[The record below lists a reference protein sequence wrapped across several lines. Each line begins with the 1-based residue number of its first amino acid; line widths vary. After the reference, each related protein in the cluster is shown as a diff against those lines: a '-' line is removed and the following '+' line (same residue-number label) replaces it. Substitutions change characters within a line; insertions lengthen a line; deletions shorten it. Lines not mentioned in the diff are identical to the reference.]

1 VSVLGYELPEFA
13 FRRPPELDGAI
24 SGHYPVVVVGAGL
37 AGLTLAAELARRGI
51 EVIVLEQGGSLGVS
65 GIASRGIAY
74 AKRTLEIFDRLDIAD
89 RVRAKGQTWNRG
101 SIYDGPDEIYD
112 FEIAPEAGQKWPAF
126 INLQQFYV
134 EEYLVARIGE
144 LDGVDL
150 RWRSQVVGAQ
160 AGEDGIHLTVRT
172 PAGDYALDARWV
184 AACDGARSSVR
195 RHLGIT
201 APLAQLQD
209 TWAIVDVR
217 ADLPGLQRQIWLNS
231 PLIDGGAV
239 VLHPMA
245 DGVVR
250 ADWQIGHLDD
260 PEAEVT
266 PERVRERLAGFLGA
280 DRDFET
286 VSISRWSYRVRVMDQ
301 LRHGRALFL
310 GDAAHEIPPFG
321 ARGGN
326 GGIQDAD
333 NLAWKLEAV
342 LRGHATTALLDT
354 FAAERGQAATENARL
369 SCRAQAFITPDSR
382 PARILRDAVVGLAR
396 EHPFARALV
405 NTGRP
410 STATHYHDTT
420 LALADDGDFE
430 GGPGPGAAGE
440 DGPLE
445 DGFLFDRRPDGFL
458 ALHLP
463 GERPSIP
470 APPRQTVGGFA
481 VEHRVIARTAGTQLL
496 YDRWDAHRGATYV
509 LRPDAHV
516 LGRSREVSAIRAT
529 EMVARALT
537 AVDPR

>member
-1 VSVLGYELPEFA
+1 VNVLGYELPEFA
-13 FRRPPELDGAI
+13 FRRPPELDGARPGI
-24 SGHYPVVVVGAGL
+24 YQVAVVGAGL
-37 AGLTLAAELARRGI
+37 SGLTLAAELARRGI
-51 EVIVLEQGGSLGVS
+51 EVILLEQGGSLGVS

-74 AKRTLEIFDRLDIAD
+74 AKRSLEVFDRLGIAE
-89 RVRAKGQTWNRG
+89 RIRAKGQTWNRG
-101 SIYDGPDEIYD
+101 SIYDGPDKIYD
-112 FEIAPEAGQKWPAF
+112 FEIAPETGQKWPAF

-144 LDGVDL
+144 LGGVDL

-160 AGEDGIHLTVRT
+160 AGEDGIRLTVRT
-172 PAGDYALDARWV
+172 PEGDYAIDARWV

-195 RHLGIT
+195 RRLGIT
-201 APLAQLQD
+201 APLSQLED

-239 VLHPMA
+239 VMHPMA

-260 PEAEVT
+260 PEAEIA
-266 PERVRERLAGFLGA
+266 PERVRERLASFLGA

-342 LRGHATTALLDT
+342 LGGHATPALLDT

-369 SCRAQAFITPDSR
+369 SCRAQAFITPGSR
-382 PARILRDAVVGLAR
+382 PARILRDAVVDLAR
-396 EHPFARALV
+396 EHSFARGLV

-410 STATHYHDTT
+410 STATHYRNIA
-420 LALADDGDFE
+420 LALADDGDFDR
-430 GGPGPGAAGE
+430 GPEPGAAGE
-440 DGPLE
+440 DAPVE
-445 DGFLFDRRPDGFL
+445 DGFLFDDRPDGFL

-463 GERPSIP
+463 GDGPSIP
-470 APPRQTVGGFA
+470 ARHRQTVAGFTL
-481 VEHRVIARTAGTQLL
+481 EHRVIERNPSTQLL

-516 LGRSREVSAIRAT
+516 LGRSREVSATRAS
-529 EMVARALT
+529 EMLARAL
-537 AVDPR
+537 ARVDPR

>member
-1 VSVLGYELPEFA
+1 MSVLGYELPEFA
-13 FRRPPELDGAI
+13 FRRPPELDGAGTGI
-24 SGHYPVVVVGAGL
+24 YPVAVVGAGL

-74 AKRTLEIFDRLDIAD
+74 AKRSLEVFDRLGIAE
-89 RVRAKGQTWNRG
+89 RIRAKGQTWNRG
-101 SIYDGPDEIYD
+101 SIYDGPDKIYD
-112 FEIAPEAGQKWPAF
+112 FEIAPETGQKWPAF

-134 EEYLVARIGE
+134 EEYLVARIEE
-144 LDGVDL
+144 LPGVDL
-150 RWRSQVVGAQ
+150 RWHSQVVAAQ
-160 AGEDGIHLTVRT
+160 AGGEGIRLTVRT
-172 PAGDYALDARWV
+172 PVGDYAIDARWV

-195 RHLGIT
+195 RALGIT
-201 APLAQLQD
+201 APLSQLED
-209 TWAIVDVR
+209 TWAIVDVK

-239 VLHPMA
+239 VMHPMA

-260 PEAEVT
+260 PDAEIG
-266 PERVRERLAGFLGA
+266 PGRVRERLASFLGA

-286 VSISRWSYRVRVMDQ
+286 VSISRWSYRVRVMHQ

-333 NLAWKLEAV
+333 NLAWKLESV
-342 LRGHATTALLDT
+342 LRGHASPALLDT

-369 SCRAQAFITPDSR
+369 SCRAQAFITPGSR
-382 PARILRDAVVGLAR
+382 PARILRDAVLGLAR
-396 EHPFARALV
+396 EHPFAQGLV

-410 STATHYHDTT
+410 STATHYRDIA
-420 LALADDGDFE
+420 LALVDDGDFE
-430 GGPGPGAAGE
+430 GGPEPGAAGE
-440 DGPLE
+440 DAPVE
-445 DGFLFDRRPDGFL
+445 DGFLFDDRPDGFL

-463 GERPSIP
+463 GDGPSIF
-470 APPRQTVGGFA
+470 ARERQTVAGFTL
-481 VEHRVIARTAGTQLL
+481 EHRVIERNPSTQLL

-516 LGRSREVSAIRAT
+516 LGRSRQVSATRAS
-529 EMVARALT
+529 EMLARAL
-537 AVDPR
+537 ARVDPR